1 MSNLDKLTQPAIE
14 LTIRILLVLFLVCIS
29 IYLLAPFLSIVL
41 WAGILA
47 MATYP
52 LFVVLVDKLKGRKG
66 WAATSLVIVGLI
78 IVIIPTF
85 LFYESIIDGLYEV
98 KDRFDAGTLGIP
110 APPEGLNDIPV
121 LRKIVYPPWEAL
133 STNFNQFVVSHKDL
147 IHEHTGQL
155 FSSLLSIGGGV
166 LQMIVSIIIAGIF
179 LVNTGAADTGRR
191 VIRQL
196 MGERGDRCADM
207 INQTVLS
214 VVKGVVGVAVI
225 QGFLAGV
232 AFLLAGI
239 PSAGL
244 WALLVFLFALL
255 QLPPVLIMIPV
266 IIGLYAEMS
275 LVAAIAWTVVFVLIG
290 GADNIL
296 KPLLLGKGAPVP
308 MLVIFFGVIGG
319 FVAFSF
325 MGLFVGAII
334 LSIAYKLFEVWLE
347 PAS

>member
-14 LTIRILLVLFLVCIS
+14 LTIRILLVLFLVYICIY
-29 IYLLAPFLSIVL
+29 ILAPFLSIVL

-52 LFVVLVDKLKGRKG
+52 LFVVVVDKLKGRKG
-66 WAATSLVIVGLI
+66 WAATSLVIAGLI

-98 KDRFDAGTLGIP
+98 KDRIDTGTLEIP
-110 APPEGLNDIPV
+110 APPEGLSDIPV
-121 LRKIVYPPWEAL
+121 LGKIVYPSWEAV
-133 STNFNQFVVSHKDL
+133 STNFNKFIVSHKDL
-147 IHEHTGQL
+147 ILEHTGQF
-155 FSSLLSIGGGV
+155 FSSLLNIGGGV
-166 LQMIVSIIIAGIF
+166 LQMIISIIIAGVL
-179 LVNTGAADTGRR
+179 LVNTGAADTGRQVMR
-191 VIRQL
+191 KL
-196 MGERGDRCADM
+196 MGERGNRFADM
-207 INQTVLS
+207 IDQTVLS

-225 QGFLAGV
+225 QGFSAGV
-232 AFLLAGI
+232 AFLVAGI

-275 LVAAIAWTVVFVLIG
+275 LVAAITWTVVFVLIG
-290 GADNIL
+290 GADNVL

-308 MLVIFFGVIGG
+308 MLVIFFGVVGG
-319 FVAFSF
+319 FIAFSF

-334 LSIAYKLFEVWLE
+334 LSIAYKMFELWLE